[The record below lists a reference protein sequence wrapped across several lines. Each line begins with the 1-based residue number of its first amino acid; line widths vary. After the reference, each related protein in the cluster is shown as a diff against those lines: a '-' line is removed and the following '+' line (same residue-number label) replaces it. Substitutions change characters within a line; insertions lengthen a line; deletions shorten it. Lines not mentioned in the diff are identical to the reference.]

1 MLNRQS
7 SLRREKTR
15 HGLTMTVETWRVIR
29 VSAAERENRQFA
41 FSANI
46 QREIHH
52 IIPEGK

>member
-15 HGLTMTVETWRVIR
+15 HGLTMTVETWRVIQ
-29 VSAAERENRQFA
+29 VSAAERANIQFL